1 LDVVKKIFDSDK
13 KMYFKGGHVMPDRAK
28 KIEGKKFMWDEGHYS
43 EESEAKEKMAQYEK
57 EGFETRLAK
66 EESKFLVY
74 TRRVVTEI
82 ILEEGGQPL

>member
-1 LDVVKKIFDSDK
+1 MPNISEKID
-13 KMYFKGGHVMPDRAK
+13 
-28 KIEGKKFMWDEGHYS
+28 GKKFMWDEGNYVG
-43 EESEAKEKMAQYEK
+43 ESEAKEKMAQYERD
-57 EGFETRLAK
+57 GFETRLVK

>member
-1 LDVVKKIFDSDK
+1 
-13 KMYFKGGHVMPDRAK
+13 MPNIAEIID
-28 KIEGKKFMWDEGHYS
+28 GKKFMWDQESYS
-43 EESEAKEKMAQYEK
+43 TEVEAKKKMSHYEK
-57 EGFETRLAK
+57 DGFETRLVK